1 MLDEINGDW
10 EDDSR
15 VLFCRD
21 SVEGLQVAELE
32 ENWTHGKKRVL
43 ANGSPPDTRVCSN
56 KVGVWCG
63 ILISF
68 LGWVS
73 DMACIVNLYEY
84 TEVDQNIYNKVST
97 LQNQA
102 CRNSKMETIVH
113 ETKTNCMNCV
123 QACKR
128 ETEVM
133 NSLCTL

>member
-1 MLDEINGDW
+1 MTW
-10 EDDSR
+10 DSYIISGMGQR
-15 VLFCRD
+15 YGMYC
-21 SVEGLQVAELE
+21 
-32 ENWTHGKKRVL
+32 K
-43 ANGSPPDTRVCSN
+43 
-56 KVGVWCG
+56 
-63 ILISF
+63 LI
-68 LGWVS
+68 
-73 DMACIVNLYEY
+73 YEY
-84 TEVDQNIYNKVST
+84 TSVDQNIYNKVST